1 MINNKGFS
9 LVEFTIWL
17 FGIIFLFIIVIHMSR
32 DVLATS
38 MVKPISD
45 KQVFAAAENY
55 VIKED
60 ISFNNN
66 NYVCVTERQL
76 EVTGYLKKDN
86 NMNRTIKLTRNKIT
100 KVINKIEYVNEC
112 E

>member
-1 MINNKGFS
+1 MNNKGFT

-17 FGIIFLFIIVIHMSR
+17 LGIIVLFIIVLRMSSN
-32 DVLATS
+32 LATS
-38 MVKPISD
+38 IAKPISD

-55 VIKED
+55 VIRED
-60 ISFNNN
+60 ISFNSD
-66 NYVCVTERQL
+66 NYVCVTKKHLER
-76 EVTGYLKKDN
+76 TGYLKKVDN
-86 NMNRTIKLTRNKIT
+86 LDRIIKLSRNNVT